1 MRSLNLSHKAFVLIL
16 VPLFFEVLF
25 LTASNI
31 SLAQLDKAYEL
42 ENQTRGV
49 LQIVNLQTKVYPDAA
64 AALGLAV
71 ANRDI
76 SQINR
81 MHRSLAKLRKD
92 RALLM
97 SRGDLDTSS
106 LRQFNASVEK
116 VNVALDEGEAAARRA
131 DQFAFMHCLEKL
143 QMIIIE
149 CNEEGDRVSAI
160 QIKKALEQRAEQE
173 RLRRDLQRLSTA
185 AVVVSIFISILLV
198 LIFNRSIANRLKI
211 ISKNAI
217 DFANDKPIA
226 PALKG
231 NDEIAQLDRIFHN
244 MAFHLTDLRRREKA
258 LTENA
263 SEIICS
269 IDTYFELATVN
280 KAITT
285 ILGYLPEEV
294 LEKPLA
300 AICSDDPQ
308 KIRATFKEIA
318 EKKENKPFLLTMKT
332 KDGDLKEIMWS
343 AVFDKEE
350 KSYFCV
356 AHDVTEINKTARLK
370 RELTAMATHDLRAPL
385 ASLQLTLDL
394 FCKNT
399 YGELTE
405 RGKHRATQ
413 SAATIGRLVQLI
425 NSFLEIDKLESGTI
439 ELNLGEENV
448 ADLIRRAS
456 VAVQSKAEAKALSFQ
471 MEGCDLQ
478 VDCDGSRIIDV
489 FQNLLDNAIKY
500 SPEKGAVKVV
510 AEKDKHMV
518 RISVMDQGPGVPA
531 EKAAVIFEKF
541 KQGNVNA
548 ATEKQGT
555 GLGLAICKA
564 IVQAHGGDIG
574 VKTAPGWG
582 SVFWL
587 TLPLSK
593 GQS

>member
-31 SLAQLDKAYEL
+31 SLAQLDKAYAL

-49 LQIVNLQTKVYPDAA
+49 LQIVNLQTKIYPDAA

-76 SQINR
+76 SQMNK
-81 MHRSLAKLRKD
+81 MHRSLAKLKKD
-92 RALLM
+92 RELLM
-97 SRGDLDTSS
+97 NRGDLDTSI

-116 VNVALDEGEAAARRA
+116 VIVGLDEGEAAARRA
-131 DQFAFMHCLEKL
+131 DQFAFMRCLEKL
-143 QMIIIE
+143 QQIIGE
-149 CNEEGDRVSAI
+149 CNDEGDRVSAI

-173 RLRRDLQRLSTA
+173 RLRRDVQMLSTA
-185 AVVVSIFISILLV
+185 AVVVSIFISILMV

-211 ISKNAI
+211 ISNNAI
-217 DFANDKPIA
+217 DFANDKPMA
-226 PALKG
+226 PLLKG

-244 MAFHLTDLRRREKA
+244 MAFRMNDLRRREKA

-269 IDTYFELATVN
+269 IDTYFEFDSVN
-280 KAITT
+280 KAITR
-285 ILGYLPEEV
+285 ILGYLPEE
-294 LEKPLA
+294 LIEKSLA
-300 AICSDDPQ
+300 SICSDDPQ

-332 KDGDLKEIMWS
+332 KQGELREIMWS

-413 SAATIGRLVQLI
+413 SAATIGRLVKLI

-439 ELNLGEENV
+439 ELSLEEKIV
-448 ADLIRRAS
+448 ADLIRSAS
-456 VAVQSKAEAKALSFQ
+456 VAVQSKAEAKSLSFQ
-471 MEGCDLQ
+471 MEGCSLT
-478 VDCDGSRIIDV
+478 VECDANRITDV

-500 SPEKGAVKVV
+500 SPVEGAVKVV
-510 AEKDKHMV
+510 AEKENNMV
-518 RISVMDQGPGVPA
+518 RIAVMDQGPGVPP

-548 ATEKQGT
+548 TTEQQGT

-564 IVQAHGGDIG
+564 IIEAHGGDIG
-574 VKTAPGWG
+574 VTTAPGWG
-582 SVFWL
+582 SVFWV
-587 TLPLSK
+587 TLPMSK
-593 GQS
+593 SQ